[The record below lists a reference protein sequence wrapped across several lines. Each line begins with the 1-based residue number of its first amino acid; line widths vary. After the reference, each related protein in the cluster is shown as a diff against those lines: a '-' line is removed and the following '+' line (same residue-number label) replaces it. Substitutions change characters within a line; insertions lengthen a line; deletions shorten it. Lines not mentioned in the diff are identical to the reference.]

1 MAVDFIL
8 GMNAKLYYSAT
19 AGTALSAMTLIVT
32 NVKDLTLSLDSGEAD
47 ITTRANSGWKASVGT
62 LREASMEFEMLWL
75 PEDAGFAAIKTAY
88 LTSVTIAMCALTGV
102 KTTGSKSE
110 GLSGDWAITNFTRT
124 ESLTEG
130 ITVKVTAKLAKFA
143 AWEVCT

>member
-8 GMNAKLYYSAT
+8 GMNAKLYYHAT
-19 AGTALSAMTLIVT
+19 PGTVLATMTEVS
-32 NVKDLTLSLDSGEAD
+32 NVKDLTLSLESGEAD

-75 PEDAGFAAIKTAY
+75 PEDATFAAIKTAY
-88 LTSVTIAMCALTGV
+88 LTSVTIAMCPLTGV
-102 KTTGSKSE
+102 KTTGSKAE
-110 GLSGDWAITNFTRT
+110 GLRGDWAITGFTRT

-130 ITVKVTAKLAKFA
+130 ITVKVTAKLSKYA
-143 AWEVCT
+143 AWESIT